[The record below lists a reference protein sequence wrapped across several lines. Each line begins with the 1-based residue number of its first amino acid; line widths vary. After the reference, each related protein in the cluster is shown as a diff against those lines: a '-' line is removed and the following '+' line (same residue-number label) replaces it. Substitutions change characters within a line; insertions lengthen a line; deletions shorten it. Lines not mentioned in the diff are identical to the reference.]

1 MDSRGSSG
9 GKVCRFELFF
19 DSKISNFRFSLQHTG
34 TWKATDDDN
43 NTNAAPGD
51 VPRLSD
57 TRHPAKIYRSLATIN
72 SNHYDIWTKLCVVYQ
87 SNKECPTYLWKSSL
101 LETQDNIR
109 PWASEQL
116 PVMLICEPKPIFCP
130 RLLPGAAHPMVAS
143 EIPELRSFV
152 ENYFMLILKLAC

>member
-1 MDSRGSSG
+1 MSPA
-9 GKVCRFELFF
+9 
-19 DSKISNFRFSLQHTG
+19 SLI
-34 TWKATDDDN
+34 
-43 NTNAAPGD
+43 
-51 VPRLSD
+51 LD
-57 TRHPAKIYRSLATIN
+57 TRRKYIGPWQPLIPIIMTFG
-72 SNHYDIWTKLCVVYQ
+72 Q
-87 SNKECPTYLWKSSL
+87 SFALFIKVNKECPTYLWKSSL

-130 RLLPGAAHPMVAS
+130 RLMPGGARPMVAS